1 MRISVKLSVFLSLI
15 FIIFSNFILSMQ
27 NYSDDNEST
36 FSNLPD
42 ELKIYTFE
50 LVVEKIIRENNEDVF
65 VLFDHLSN
73 FLKNIYLVNKDFR
86 RFKNDL
92 IGLNKR
98 LITVLLQDRYNSKY
112 LDNKLKEILDASET
126 SLYNI
131 NIERKIIGLVILGAN
146 VNFKSNNGSTALIWV
161 TKFSSQ
167 DTIKIILDYNPDIN
181 AQDVYGNTALIYSI
195 RERKDK
201 SIVEL
206 ILYCNPNVDIQSYFG
221 HKWNALM
228 WAVAGNK
235 IDIIKLLLD
244 KDVDINLKDN
254 QGYTARD
261 IAYKRG
267 HKSIVKLIDSYRKVS
282 SKKKKFICLFFDY
295 K

>member
-1 MRISVKLSVFLSLI
+1 
-15 FIIFSNFILSMQ
+15 MQ
-27 NYSDDNEST
+27 NYSDDSESI
-36 FSNLPD
+36 FSCLPD
-42 ELKIYTFE
+42 ELKIYIFE
-50 LVVEKIIRENNEDVF
+50 LVVEKIIRENEDVF
-65 VLFDHLSN
+65 VLFDNLSN
-73 FLKNIYLVNKDFR
+73 FLKNIYLVNQYFK

-92 IGLNKR
+92 IRLNKR
-98 LITVLLQDRYNSKY
+98 LITILCQDRYNSEY

-126 SLYNI
+126 SLYNL
-131 NIERKIIGLVILGAN
+131 NIERKIIGLILFGAN

-201 SIVEL
+201 SIVEN

-228 WAVAGNK
+228 WAVASNK

-244 KDVDINLKDN
+244 KGADINLKDN

-267 HKSIVKLIDSYRKVS
+267 HKSIVNLIDSYRNVS

>member
-1 MRISVKLSVFLSLI
+1 MRILVKLSIFLSLI

-27 NYSDDNEST
+27 NYSDGSESI
-36 FSNLPD
+36 FSCLPD
-42 ELKIYTFE
+42 ELKIYTLE
-50 LVVEKIIRENNEDVF
+50 LGVEKIIRENEDIF
-65 VLFDHLSN
+65 VLFDNLSN
-73 FLKNIYLVNKDFR
+73 FLKNTYLVNKEFR

-92 IGLNKR
+92 IRLNKR
-98 LITVLLQDRYNSKY
+98 LITVLCQNRYNSDY

-131 NIERKIIGLVILGAN
+131 NIERKIIGLILFGAN

-167 DTIKIILDYNPDIN
+167 DTIKLILNYNPDIN
-181 AQDVYGNTALIYSI
+181 VQDVYGNTALIYSI

-201 SIVEL
+201 NIVEI
-206 ILYCNPNVDIQSYFG
+206 ILYSNPNIDIQSYFG

-244 KDVDINLKDN
+244 KGADINLKDN
-254 QGYTARD
+254 QGHTARD

-267 HKSIVKLIDSYRKVS
+267 HKSIVKLIDNYSNVS
-282 SKKKKFICLFFDY
+282 SKKKKIYMFIL
-295 K
+295 

>member
-1 MRISVKLSVFLSLI
+1 MRISVKLSIFLSLI

-27 NYSDDNEST
+27 NYSDDSESI
-36 FSNLPD
+36 FSCLPD
-42 ELKIYTFE
+42 ELKIYIFE
-50 LVVEKIIRENNEDVF
+50 LVVEKIIRENEDVF
-65 VLFDHLSN
+65 VLFDNLSN
-73 FLKNIYLVNKDFR
+73 FLKNIYLVNQYFK

-92 IGLNKR
+92 IRLNKR
-98 LITVLLQDRYNSKY
+98 LITILCQDRYNSEY

-126 SLYNI
+126 SLYNL
-131 NIERKIIGLVILGAN
+131 NIERKIIGLILFGAN

-201 SIVEL
+201 SIVEN

-228 WAVAGNK
+228 WAVASNK

-244 KDVDINLKDN
+244 KGADINLKDN

-267 HKSIVKLIDSYRKVS
+267 HKSIVNLIDSYRNVS